1 MNRAIQRLVC
11 ALCLMTGLL
20 FAGPVAAQTTSPESA
35 AESEAVSEE
44 ADLLGRI
51 EGLKAQVDK
60 LKGELRGAEGEDRVV
75 ALTQIM
81 TRERELRELLAD
93 LVALATE
100 PPEEGVS
107 SQALSAK
114 AQTLVKEQAEVVR
127 DEVAAIQDRMAEL
140 RTQRDQAAT
149 GERAPIELKLGNQ
162 DELLAALLQDLF
174 NLGEWKEQLG
184 LDPQSDLDYLD
195 NVLQERAEKL
205 AGRMELTLE
214 ELKTQQ
220 ARLAK
225 AAEADKEAIQLE
237 LAALEL
243 RRDRLKEALVATVDL
258 MRQRKLDA
266 TVYSQLLIQA
276 TGEIT
281 GEIFDTKVAFGLLQQ
296 WLEVGRKHLVENG
309 PGWIFKLIV
318 FVLILLVFKLLA
330 NVAGRLV
337 RRAVSTSKLSIS
349 VLLQEFFV
357 TLASKAVLILGVLVA
372 LSQLGIQLGPLLAG
386 LGVAGF
392 IIGFALQDTLSNFAS
407 GMMILVYR
415 PYDVGDVVEA
425 GGVMG
430 KVKQMSLV
438 STTILTFDNQK
449 LVVPNNKIWGDVIRN
464 VTAEGTRR
472 VDLVFGISYQDDI
485 AHAERVLWEIVNA
498 HELVLTEP
506 APVIRL
512 HTLGES
518 SVDFVVRPWV
528 ATAEYWTVYWDIT
541 RAVKERFDAEG
552 ISIPFPQ
559 RDVHLFQQPATA

>member
-20 FAGPVAAQTTSPESA
+20 FAGPVAAQTTSPEPA

-44 ADLLGRI
+44 VDLLGRI

-93 LVALATE
+93 LVALVAE
-100 PPEEGVS
+100 PPGEGAS
-107 SQALSAK
+107 SQALNAK

-127 DEVAAIQDRMAEL
+127 DELAAIQDRMAEL

-162 DELLAALLQDLF
+162 DELLAALMQDLF
-174 NLGEWKEQLG
+174 NLGGWKEQLG

-195 NVLQERAEKL
+195 KVLQERAEKL

-220 ARLAK
+220 ERLSK

-237 LAALEL
+237 LAAFEL
-243 RRDRLKEALVATVDL
+243 RRDRLKEALAATVDL

-281 GEIFDTKVAFGLLQQ
+281 GDIFDTKVAFGLVQQ

-357 TLASKAVLILGVLVA
+357 TLASKAVLVLGVLVA